1 MQIKRI
7 FSAASFKGNANY
19 LDSQKK
25 YEVIRTLI
33 YFGISISLFI
43 AGWVTTKTKVNL
55 LTIVAVLGCLPA
67 SKSAVQMIMYL
78 RYRSLSKEARQVIEK
93 HCEALNVLYDL
104 VFTSYDKNY
113 SVGHLVIKGNTLI
126 GYTEDKKFE
135 EKSFYTHIDQILK
148 KDKITG
154 VSIKIFQDLKKYT
167 ERMEQLKV
175 LESDETFTDSII
187 STLKSVSL

>member
-1 MQIKRI
+1 MQIKRL
-7 FSAASFKGNANY
+7 FDADSYKGIRHY

-43 AGWVTTKTKVNL
+43 AGLVTTKTKVNL
-55 LTIVAVLGCLPA
+55 LTIIAILGCLPA

-78 RYRSLSKEARQVIEK
+78 RYRSLSAKACETIEK
-93 HCEALNVLYDL
+93 HSQGLTALYDL
-104 VFTSYDKNY
+104 VFTSYEKNY
-113 SVGHLVIKGNTLI
+113 PVGHLVIKGNTLV

-135 EKSFYTHIDQILK
+135 EKLFYTHIDQILK
-148 KDKITG
+148 KERITG
-154 VSIKIFQDLKKYT
+154 TSIKIFSDLKKYT
-167 ERMEQLKV
+167 DRLEQLKE
-175 LESDETFTDSII
+175 LDAEETCTDSIV